1 MNTDLKKMSLEE
13 KIATLDEFVN
23 SSHWQTFQ
31 SLLKD
36 AEGLVLNKILTCNND
51 ELVRWRSELR
61 VIRDIANRPKIWLQM
76 LLKERELDNKQ
87 NKVNNVN
94 TTFSLPNGV
103 KLGESF
109 PQGSVLT

>member
-1 MNTDLKKMSLEE
+1 
-13 KIATLDEFVN
+13 
-23 SSHWQTFQ
+23 
-31 SLLKD
+31 
-36 AEGLVLNKILTCNND
+36 
-51 ELVRWRSELR
+51 
-61 VIRDIANRPKIWLQM
+61 M
-76 LLKERELDNKQ
+76 LLKEKEIDNKQ